1 MYFIFKISE
10 FILKNIPRK
19 AGYFI
24 FEKIALILFFFSKIK
39 KHTLKKNICFVLN
52 ATDVPDKILAEIYK
66 NYGRYYFDLF
76 CKKEILLNAISDQ
89 NIFKATF
96 NFISG
101 LLENG
106 HGLIGISTHI
116 GNWDLGG
123 SFLASLFPGRTN
135 VVVEKLSSGAF
146 RWFKETRE
154 RFGMKVI
161 ESNDIKSMLNAL
173 KHNEILV
180 LLSDRDLDKNGLILD
195 FFGNK
200 AYIPSGP
207 AKLAL
212 AHKSPIIFGGMLR
225 QENPF
230 YFIPAINTKKI
241 LNLEMLEKSQENVEK
256 LSKEII
262 IEMEKIINQYPEQWC
277 MLQKVWI
284 KYD

>member
-1 MYFIFKISE
+1 LEFIF
-10 FILKNIPRK
+10 KNIPRR

-24 FEKIALILFFFSKIK
+24 FEKIALILFYFSKTK
-39 KHTLKKNICFVLN
+39 THTLKKNICFVLN
-52 ATDVPDKILAEIYK
+52 TDNIPDKILKTIYK
-66 NYGRYYFDLF
+66 NYGRYYYDLF
-76 CKKEILLNAISDQ
+76 CKKEILLKAISDQ
-89 NIFKATF
+89 KIFNSTF
-96 NFISG
+96 NFITG

-135 VVVEKLSSGAF
+135 VVVEKLSAGAF

-161 ESNDIKSMLNAL
+161 ESDDIKSMLTAL
-173 KHNEILV
+173 KHNEILI
-180 LLSDRDLDKNGLILD
+180 LLADRDLDKNGLVLD
-195 FFGNK
+195 FFANK

-212 AHKSPIIFGGMLR
+212 THKSPIIFGATLR
-225 QENPF
+225 EKNPL
-230 YFIPAINTKKI
+230 YFMPVINNEKI
-241 LNLEMLEKSQENVEK
+241 LNLEMNEKSHENIEK

-262 IEMEKIINQYPEQWC
+262 MEMEKIISRNPEQWC
-277 MLQKVWI
+277 MLQKVWLQ
-284 KYD
+284 YD